1 MVYGAKLSIWSFFRE
16 KQKIN
21 IWILIHIIFI
31 VLICILIYLL
41 VSKIKS
47 IEKKDKI
54 NNELIQDNNNY
65 KKIIN
70 DEKGKNDYFVNLSH
84 ELRTPLNVIL
94 STEQLITNLNSRD
107 ENIDKEKLDYYMN
120 ILRSNSKRL
129 LKLINDIIDTSK
141 IESGQYKL
149 NISEYDIIY
158 QIEEIAFS
166 LKDYIE
172 SKGITLIIDPQIE
185 EKKIEGDINDM
196 EKCIVNLLGNA
207 VKFTNDGG
215 KIVINIYDL
224 GAEVQIDVVDTGI
237 GIPEGEIDN
246 IFDRFG
252 QAYNKKSEEFGGS
265 GIGLALTKQLV
276 ELHHGTLTVQSKEGE
291 GSIFTIRI
299 PCKQPGFEIE
309 RSL

>member
-1 MVYGAKLSIWSFFRE
+1 MVYGVKLSIWSFLGE

-54 NNELIQDNNNY
+54 NNELIKDNNNY

-172 SKGITLIIDPQIE
+172 SKGITLIVDPQIE

-207 VKFTNDGG
+207 VKFTNEGG

-224 GAEVQIDVVDTGI
+224 GTEVQIDVIDTGI
-237 GIPEGEIDN
+237 GIPESEIDS

-276 ELHHGTLTVQSKEGE
+276 ELHHGALTVQSKEGE

-299 PCKQPGFEIE
+299 PCKQPGFEIG